1 MEDGERIMGPWRTQ
15 EVERDGR
22 KGKAEETAEE
32 KLYRE
37 NFEDTERATADLWG
51 RGPGAWLRE
60 GGLGELGWRGA
71 RVGQLK

>member
-1 MEDGERIMGPWRTQ
+1 MEAGKRIMGPWRMQ
-15 EVERDGR
+15 KVERDGR

-37 NFEDTERATADLWG
+37 NLEDTERATAELWG
-51 RGPGAWLRE
+51 RGL
-60 GGLGELGWRGA
+60 GLGRGGWGRRVGEVA